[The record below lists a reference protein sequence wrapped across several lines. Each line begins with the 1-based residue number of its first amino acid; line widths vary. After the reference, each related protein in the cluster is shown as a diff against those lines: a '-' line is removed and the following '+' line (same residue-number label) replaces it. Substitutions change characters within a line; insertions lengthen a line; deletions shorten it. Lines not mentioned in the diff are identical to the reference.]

1 MLPPAARL
9 TSRQDFTHTVREGR
23 RAGRGTLVV
32 HLLPAAVP
40 EPAGSARVGFVVGR
54 AVGGSVH
61 RHRVI
66 RRLRHL
72 VRDRLPRLPAGALV
86 VVRALPAAS
95 TAASA
100 TLGRDLDAALA
111 RLLGA
116 PPGRPSPPEVPSPP
130 SQAVPAGGAGDGS
143 GTSGSAASLVAGP

>member
-1 MLPPAARL
+1 VLPPAARL
-9 TSRQDFTHTVREGR
+9 TSRQDFTRTVREGR

-32 HLLPAAVP
+32 HLLPAVRQSA
-40 EPAGSARVGFVVGR
+40 ESARVGFVVGR

-72 VRDRLPRLPAGALV
+72 ARDRLPHLPAGAMV
-86 VVRALPAAS
+86 VVRALPPASGAAS
-95 TAASA
+95 S
-100 TLGRDLDAALA
+100 TLGQDLDAALA

-116 PPGRPSPPEVPSPP
+116 PPAPSPVGSSPVG
-130 SQAVPAGGAGDGS
+130 SSPA
-143 GTSGSAASLVAGP
+143 GSAASPAARP